1 MKKYAI
7 VLIAL
12 LCLLLCACNSTDS
25 AGTVSNIGDSD
36 IIGSDTGS
44 LQVDDNSPA
53 PNYIYPLH
61 YNSVSEF
68 KNSISKENAE
78 KIYAEYLVAKLPL
91 EKINALKAFV
101 GKIQTQDFIVPC
113 INGKVVDFRNKEG
126 FYNISLFASEAYGL
140 PWVFYYPSVST
151 GENFYIKTTCL
162 SSNIMNQQNNLTAS
176 AAIKELSPNSPNID
190 NLGEQHKNIYNQT
203 IRLRDREVT
212 ALICEYKTDNR
223 NSITFIYNDLLV
235 EIRCDPKVW
244 TDQWFS
250 ALSFESLN

>member
-1 MKKYAI
+1 
-7 VLIAL
+7 
-12 LCLLLCACNSTDS
+12 
-25 AGTVSNIGDSD
+25 
-36 IIGSDTGS
+36 
-44 LQVDDNSPA
+44 
-53 PNYIYPLH
+53 
-61 YNSVSEF
+61 
-68 KNSISKENAE
+68 
-78 KIYAEYLVAKLPL
+78 
-91 EKINALKAFV
+91 
-101 GKIQTQDFIVPC
+101 
-113 INGKVVDFRNKEG
+113 
-126 FYNISLFASEAYGL
+126 
-140 PWVFYYPSVST
+140 
-151 GENFYIKTTCL
+151 
-162 SSNIMNQQNNLTAS
+162 MNQQNNLTAS